1 MHLVF
6 RIQQLLNKWQVTLIS
21 LSPFLF
27 CFPLAV
33 AVVKKKKNQYLA
45 HFFFKKRY
53 ILSLHSHPAS
63 SPCHI
68 GYQAVTT
75 YSFWEKET
83 LSSDPEMKRPTTG
96 PDVHRRSL

>member
-33 AVVKKKKNQYLA
+33 AVVKKKKSVSGS
-45 HFFFKKRY
+45 FFFLKRY

-68 GYQAVTT
+68 GYQAVAT
-75 YSFWEKET
+75 YSVWEKET